1 MKISKKETVIT
12 GGKAGRKLEASK
24 DFPTYSYAGKAPN
37 VGDMVTIENTRM
49 FRGKVTDVS
58 VDGKN
63 VTLEFL
69 NGLMAI

>member
-1 MKISKKETVIT
+1 M
-12 GGKAGRKLEASK
+12 
-24 DFPTYSYAGKAPN
+24 DYPTYSYAGKAPR

>member
-1 MKISKKETVIT
+1 VKSSKKATVIT
-12 GGKAGRKLEASK
+12 SGKAGRKRTSNM
-24 DFPTYSYAGKAPN
+24 DYPTYSYAGKAPR